1 MLFRV
6 TILGCNSAIPT
17 SKRKPTAQLLNVA
30 ERFFL
35 IDCGEGTQE
44 QLRKYRIKMQRINH
58 IFISH
63 LHGDHYFGLIGLLS
77 TLHLLGRQK
86 ELHLY
91 APPLLKEI
99 IDLQLAASNTVL
111 RYSLFFHPLSF
122 DAPVKLME
130 DDHMEVHTI
139 PLRHSITCC
148 GFLFRE
154 KQRPRRM
161 CRQKVAQYQIPANFI
176 ESIKAGADYQYEG
189 ESIPHKEL
197 TLAAMKSRSYAF
209 CSDTAYHEPIIEQI
223 KRVDLLYHEATF
235 MNELA
240 SRAEQ
245 TLHSTASQAAS
256 IAAQAQVKKLVIGH
270 FSSRYTQLT
279 PLLEEAKDVFTQTV
293 LASEGMEINI
303 PLTYATN
310 S

>member
-35 IDCGEGTQE
+35 IDCGEGTQM
-44 QLRKYRIKMQRINH
+44 QLRKHRIKMQRINH
-58 IFISH
+58 VFISH

-77 TLHLLGRQK
+77 SLHLLGRDK

-91 APPLLKEI
+91 APPALKEI
-99 IDLQLAASNTVL
+99 IDLQLAASNTTL
-111 RYSLFFHPLSF
+111 RYPLCFHPLSF
-122 DAPVKLME
+122 DKPAKLME
-130 DDHMEVHTI
+130 DNHLEVYTI
-139 PLRHSITCC
+139 PLQHSVPCC

-161 CRQKVAQYQIPANFI
+161 SREKVAQYQIPPHLI
-176 ESIKAGADYQYEG
+176 EGIKDGADYEYEG
-189 ESIPHKEL
+189 ETIPHKEL

-209 CSDTAYHEPIIEQI
+209 CSDTAYHEPIVEQI
-223 KRVDLLYHEATF
+223 KGVDLLYHEATF
-235 MNELA
+235 MTDLLD
-240 SRAEQ
+240 RAEK
-245 TLHSTASQAAS
+245 TMHSTAAQAAT
-256 IAAQAQVKKLVIGH
+256 IASKAQVEKLVVGH
-270 FSSRYTQLT
+270 FSSRYTNLT
-279 PLLEEAKDVFTQTV
+279 PLLEEAQLIFPKTE
-293 LASEGMEINI
+293 LASEGLEIDI
-303 PLTYATN
+303 PFAYATN